1 MFVCHDPPIDGVRYL
16 SADLSVTCFSG
27 AHLSTAA
34 GAVAVLA
41 GYALGFPAVVM
52 AVFRGRLRRWRPG
65 AAFLGG
71 NPSTLFILA
80 LPVHVVQNTT
90 CDARSGVRHNS
101 LGVVGGG
108 DPDAQV
114 PAHVCGGVH

>member
-41 GYALGFPAVVM
+41 GYALGFPAVVV
-52 AVFRGRLRRWRPG
+52 AVFRGRRRALLNHWRESM
-65 AAFLGG
+65 AFMG
-71 NPSTLFILA
+71 
-80 LPVHVVQNTT
+80 
-90 CDARSGVRHNS
+90 GVRIF
-101 LGVVGGG
+101 
-108 DPDAQV
+108 A
-114 PAHVCGGVH
+114 